1 MNCQRCQNE
10 FATLLL
16 DPAHPGD
23 AAVQAH
29 LDACE
34 ACAVE
39 LKAMRATMALME
51 QWAAPEP
58 SPFFDTRLHARL
70 REEIAAPP
78 ANFWERMRSRLLSNT
93 NMHLR
98 PVAAGALALALLVAG
113 GSYAGFNALH
123 PHPVQLSAT
132 VQDLQSLDRNEQT
145 ISQMDQL
152 DDNGSDDS
160 SNQGESTQ
168 NP

>member
-1 MNCQRCQNE
+1 MNCQHCQNE
-10 FATLLL
+10 LAALLL
-16 DPAHPGD
+16 DAKPPAD
-23 AAVQAH
+23 VQAH
-29 LDACE
+29 LDHCE
-34 ACAVE
+34 ACTAE
-39 LKAMRATMALME
+39 LHALRATMSLLGK
-51 QWAAPEP
+51 WTAPEP

-78 ANFWERMRSRLLSNT
+78 AGFWERMRSRLLFNT
-93 NMHLR
+93 SMQLR
-98 PVAAGALALALLVAG
+98 PIAAGALALALVVG
-113 GSYAGFNALH
+113 GGTYAGFNALH
-123 PHPVQLSAT
+123 PRQVQLSTT

-160 SNQGESTQ
+160 GNPGANTQ